1 MNVTIKPT
9 ILKTLREN
17 RRIPTDSMAEKLKM
31 TKESYEAYE
40 ENEVLLTIEQA
51 GKIAKIFKRNWTVFL
66 LKEPPEKP
74 RFKNDNRSSS
84 LQRSGIGLKTYDA
97 LEEANYL
104 LNFIVAITDDKTNK
118 IPALSA
124 DQPASALASE
134 FRKSINCPVDKEA
147 AFRDSGQA
155 LNYWIKQLGNIGINV
170 SRFPLGDGDG
180 VRAFSIHKENKAIVV
195 LNSDDSN
202 NGKIFSLFHEV
213 AHILRRNTGIC
224 DLHRDE
230 NAESYCNNFASE
242 ILIPSVKYQ
251 ELIKELVINNDTA
264 LEQATELSKKL
275 KVSRLTVLT
284 RFLRSQL
291 ITKTR
296 YDELYWTELASYQSY
311 KEKQEAVRSAA
322 KAKGGIKIHPYALK
336 RARLGRLF
344 TNEIFDAMHQ
354 SRVSPFQASKY
365 LGFSVGKI
373 GSFNEWVG
381 QNEGS

>member
-17 RRIPTDSMAEKLKM
+17 RRIPTQSMAEKLKM
-31 TKESYEAYE
+31 PKESYEAYE
-40 ENEVLLTIEQA
+40 ENEMSLSIEQA

-66 LKEPPEKP
+66 LNEPPEKP
-74 RFKNDNRSSS
+74 RFKNDNRTNN
-84 LQRSGIGLKTYDA
+84 LQTSGIGLKTYDA

-104 LNFIVAITDDKTNK
+104 LNFIVEITDDKTNK
-118 IPALSA
+118 IPTLSSEL
-124 DQPASALASE
+124 PASALATE
-134 FRKSINCPVDKEA
+134 FRKTINRPVDKDPE
-147 AFRDSGQA
+147 FRDSGEA
-155 LNYWIKQLGNIGINV
+155 LNFWIKQLGSIGINV
-170 SRFPLGDGDG
+170 SRFPLGENDG
-180 VRAFSIHKENKAIVV
+180 VRAFSIHKDNRAIIVI
-195 LNSDDSN
+195 NSDDSN

-242 ILIPSVKYQ
+242 ILVPTNRYQ
-251 ELIKELVINNDTA
+251 ALIRDLTINNDTA
-264 LEQATELSKKL
+264 LRQATEIAKKL
-275 KVSRLTVLT
+275 KVSRLTILT
-284 RFLRSQL
+284 RFLKGRL
-291 ITKTR
+291 ISKTK
-296 YDELYWTELASYQSY
+296 YDDLYQTELASYQKY
-311 KEKQEAVRSAA
+311 KEQQEAIRSAA
-322 KAKGGIKIHPYALK
+322 KAKGTIKINPYALK

-381 QNEGS
+381 QNEGL

>member
-17 RRIPTDSMAEKLKM
+17 RRIPTESMAEKLKIP
-31 TKESYEAYE
+31 KESYEAYE
-40 ENEVLLTIEQA
+40 ESETSLSIEQA

-66 LKEPPEKP
+66 LNDPPEKP
-74 RFKNDNRSSS
+74 RFKNDNRTSN
-84 LQRSGIGLKTYDA
+84 LQASGVGSKTYDA
-97 LEEANYL
+97 LEEANFL
-104 LNFIVAITDDKTNK
+104 LNFIVEITDDKTNK
-118 IPALSA
+118 IPSLSSEL
-124 DQPASALASE
+124 PATALASE
-134 FRKSINCPVDKEA
+134 FRKAINCLVDKDPE
-147 AFRDSGQA
+147 FRDAGRA
-155 LNYWIKQLGNIGINV
+155 LTFWTKQLGGIGINV
-170 SRFPLGDGDG
+170 SRFPLGENDG
-180 VRAFSIHKENKAIVV
+180 VRAFSIHKKNRAIIVI
-195 LNSDDSN
+195 NSDDSN
-202 NGKIFSLFHEV
+202 NGKLFSLFHEV

-242 ILIPSVKYQ
+242 ILVPTSRYQ
-251 ELIKELVINNDTA
+251 AQIKDLMINNETA
-264 LEQATELSKKL
+264 LEKATEISKKL
-275 KVSRLTVLT
+275 KVSRLTILT
-284 RFLRSQL
+284 RFLKGQL
-291 ITKTR
+291 ISNIK
-296 YDELYWTELASYQSY
+296 YDELYQTELASYRKY
-311 KEKQEAVRSAA
+311 KEQQEAIRSAA

-354 SRVSPFQASKY
+354 SRISPFQASKY